1 MASAVPAGHSP
12 AAHPLSP
19 DDRSGWAVVASGIA
33 LLFILLFAGIR
44 LWVRNPVRATL
55 FPDDL
60 ALFAASG
67 VAAIQCILVIAAADR
82 GLGQTTT
89 LLGAATEHA
98 PCDRL
103 LYAGDA
109 FFLAALFLSKI
120 SVLFLELRLS
130 PERWHVL
137 LTKAGLVACSL
148 AAIACPVMI
157 LVGCGSRPWTQLAA
171 QCDSLYTRWIVVFC
185 IDAALEL
192 HIFAV
197 ILRMLA
203 ALQRKARNKL
213 TATVM
218 FGLRL
223 PVILFAAL
231 RLLALA
237 HFRHAPEPL
246 FARVVPVAWTQAELA
261 YSLAAATLPTLI
273 PFLAELNTGLG
284 AFDARGDLVRQTQQE
299 SSSAS
304 RHVGAS
310 YGLQSLKTKRGSMA
324 QRHDAQ
330 GGQIRGDIVGFES
343 SVVSPQADQ
352 RSVGSDDSTRVIIR
366 KTVDVRYSPAPRA
379 GRPGHYLGD
388 EDGRE

>member
-33 LLFILLFAGIR
+33 LLFILLFACIR
-44 LWVRNPVRATL
+44 LWIRNPFRATV
-55 FPDDL
+55 FPDDF
-60 ALFAASG
+60 ALFAATG
-67 VAAIQCILVIAAADR
+67 IAAIQCILVIAAADH

-89 LLGAATEHA
+89 LLGVATEHA

-130 PERWHVL
+130 PERWHLV

-157 LVGCGSRPWTQLAA
+157 LVGCGSRPWTQLSA
-171 QCDSLYTRWIVVFC
+171 QCESLYLRWIVVFC
-185 IDAALEL
+185 IDAAVEL
-192 HIFAV
+192 YIFAV

-213 TATVM
+213 TATIM

-223 PVILFAAL
+223 PVILFAAF

-237 HFRHAPEPL
+237 HFRHSPEPL
-246 FARVVPVAWTQAELA
+246 FARVVPAAWTQAELA

-284 AFDARGDLVRQTQQE
+284 ALDARGDLVRQTQQA
-299 SSSAS
+299 SSSS
-304 RHVGAS
+304 RHAGGG
-310 YGLQSLKTKRGSMA
+310 YGLHSLKTKRGSMS
-324 QRHDAQ
+324 QRHDDVQ
-330 GGQIRGDIVGFES
+330 GGQIRGDVVGFES

-366 KTVDVRYSPAPRA
+366 KTVDVRYSPAPRQ

-388 EDGRE
+388 DDGHG